1 MVQEVP
7 NGSIRHLLGIGL
19 LGWFAMLGIDFFL
32 HGGLLAKLYIQTS
45 PFLLPPLDAFRRIPL
60 GYLSA
65 LLLIMLL
72 LWLMLRIGV
81 SGWRQGVTFGLQLG
95 ALMGGTAVLSL
106 FSISTA
112 SLTLLLGWFV
122 GQPLQMGLAGMVI
135 GSGLAGQRLRTLFV
149 RVAALVLLLVA
160 ATIAMQSTGLAH
172 AVQLG
177 TGRVR

>member
-1 MVQEVP
+1 M
-7 NGSIRHLLGIGL
+7 
-19 LGWFAMLGIDFFL
+19 
-32 HGGLLAKLYIQTS
+32 
-45 PFLLPPLDAFRRIPL
+45 
-60 GYLSA
+60 
-65 LLLIMLL
+65 
-72 LWLMLRIGV
+72 
-81 SGWRQGVTFGLQLG
+81 
-95 ALMGGTAVLSL
+95 LSL